1 MIILDYYTNIDIDKL
16 MEERLY
22 RLKLE
27 QKKREREKEKN
38 KEIADYLL
46 DRSKDLKLLAR
57 VIEDL
62 ALELA
67 KEEVSDTK
75 VQICLLT
82 LEALGRKFMI
92 KELGGKI

>member
-1 MIILDYYTNIDIDKL
+1 MMIILDYYKNVDIDKL
-16 MEERLY
+16 VEERLY
-22 RLKLE
+22 KLMEE
-27 QKKREREKEKN
+27 QKKREN

-62 ALELA
+62 ATELN

-75 VQICLLT
+75 VRICLLT
-82 LEALGRKFMI
+82 LEALGKKFD
-92 KELGGKI
+92 

>member
-1 MIILDYYTNIDIDKL
+1 MIILDYYKNVDIDKL

-22 RLKLE
+22 KLKLE
-27 QKKREREKEKN
+27 QKKREKEKN

-46 DRSKDLKLLAR
+46 DRSKDLKFLSR

-62 ALELA
+62 ALELV

-75 VQICLLT
+75 VKICLFT
-82 LEALGRKFMI
+82 MEALGRKFNI
-92 KELGGKI
+92 D

>member
-16 MEERLY
+16 KEERLY

-27 QKKREREKEKN
+27 QKNEKN
-38 KEIADYLL
+38 KEIVDYLL

-57 VIEDL
+57 VVEDL
-62 ALELA
+62 ANELA

-75 VQICLLT
+75 VKVCLLT
-82 LEALGRKFMI
+82 MEAFGGKFMI
-92 KELGGKI
+92 SK

>member
-1 MIILDYYTNIDIDKL
+1 MIILDYYRNVDIDKL

-22 RLKLE
+22 KLKLE
-27 QKKREREKEKN
+27 KKKREREKN

-92 KELGGKI
+92 SK

>member
-1 MIILDYYTNIDIDKL
+1 MIILDYYRNVDIDKI

-22 RLKLE
+22 KLKQE
-27 QKKREREKEKN
+27 QKKREQKQREQKQREREKN

-46 DRSKDLKLLAR
+46 NRSKDLKLLSR
-57 VIEDL
+57 VMEDL
-62 ALELA
+62 ALELN

-82 LEALGRKFMI
+82 LEALGRKF
-92 KELGGKI
+92 E

>member
-1 MIILDYYTNIDIDKL
+1 MIILDYYKNVDIDKL

-22 RLKLE
+22 KLMEE
-27 QKKREREKEKN
+27 QKKREREKEKQ

-46 DRSKDLKLLAR
+46 NRSKDLKLLSR
-57 VIEDL
+57 VMEDL
-62 ALELA
+62 ALELN

-82 LEALGRKFMI
+82 MEALGKKF
-92 KELGGKI
+92 E

>member
-22 RLKLE
+22 KLKLE
-27 QKKREREKEKN
+27 KKKREQEQKKREKEKN

-46 DRSKDLKLLAR
+46 DRSKDLKLLSR

-62 ALELA
+62 ALELS

-75 VQICLLT
+75 VKICLLT
-82 LEALGRKFMI
+82 LEALGRKFD
-92 KELGGKI
+92 

>member
-38 KEIADYLL
+38 KEIAEYLL
-46 DRSKDLKLLAR
+46 DRSEDLKLLAR
-57 VIEDL
+57 VMEDL
-62 ALELA
+62 ATELS
-67 KEEVSDTK
+67 KEEVSNTK
-75 VQICLLT
+75 VKICLLT
-82 LEALGRKFMI
+82 MEALGKKFD
-92 KELGGKI
+92 

>member
-1 MIILDYYTNIDIDKL
+1 MIILNCYKNVDIDKL
-16 MEERLY
+16 KEERLY
-22 RLKLE
+22 KLMEE
-27 QKKREREKEKN
+27 QKKREKEKQ

-46 DRSKDLKLLAR
+46 SRSKDLKLLSR
-57 VIEDL
+57 VMEDL

-82 LEALGRKFMI
+82 MEALGRKFD
-92 KELGGKI
+92 

>member
-1 MIILDYYTNIDIDKL
+1 MIILDYYKNVDIDKL

-38 KEIADYLL
+38 KEIAEYLL
-46 DRSKDLKLLAR
+46 DRSEDLKLLSR

-62 ALELA
+62 ATELS

-75 VQICLLT
+75 VNICLLT
-82 LEALGRKFMI
+82 LEALGKNF
-92 KELGGKI
+92 E

>member
-1 MIILDYYTNIDIDKL
+1 MVILDYYKNVDIDKL

-27 QKKREREKEKN
+27 QKKREREKEKQ

-46 DRSKDLKLLAR
+46 SRSKDLKLLSR
-57 VIEDL
+57 VMEDL
-62 ALELA
+62 ANELN

-82 LEALGRKFMI
+82 LEALGRNFMI
-92 KELGGKI
+92 SK

>member
-1 MIILDYYTNIDIDKL
+1 MMIILDYYKNVDIDKL
-16 MEERLY
+16 VEERLY
-22 RLKLE
+22 KLMEE
-27 QKKREREKEKN
+27 QKKREN

-75 VQICLLT
+75 VRICLLT
-82 LEALGRKFMI
+82 LEALGKKFD
-92 KELGGKI
+92 

>member
-1 MIILDYYTNIDIDKL
+1 MIILDYYRNVDIDKL
-16 MEERLY
+16 REERLY

-57 VIEDL
+57 VVEDL
-62 ALELA
+62 ANELN

-75 VQICLLT
+75 VKICLLT
-82 LEALGRKFMI
+82 MEALGRKF
-92 KELGGKI
+92 E

>member
-1 MIILDYYTNIDIDKL
+1 MIILDYYTNTDIDKL
-16 MEERLY
+16 REERLY

-38 KEIADYLL
+38 KEIAEYLL
-46 DRSKDLKLLAR
+46 DRSEDLKLLSR

-62 ALELA
+62 ANELA

-75 VQICLLT
+75 VKICLLT
-82 LEALGRKFMI
+82 MEALGKNF
-92 KELGGKI
+92 E

>member
-1 MIILDYYTNIDIDKL
+1 MIILDYKNVDIDKL

-38 KEIADYLL
+38 KEIAEYLL
-46 DRSKDLKLLAR
+46 DRSEDLKLLSR

-62 ALELA
+62 ANELA

-75 VQICLLT
+75 VKICLLT
-82 LEALGRKFMI
+82 LEALG

>member
-38 KEIADYLL
+38 KEIAEYLL
-46 DRSKDLKLLAR
+46 DRSEDLKLLAR
-57 VIEDL
+57 VMEDL
-62 ALELA
+62 ATELN

-75 VQICLLT
+75 VRICLLT
-82 LEALGRKFMI
+82 MEALGKNFD
-92 KELGGKI
+92 

>member
-16 MEERLY
+16 KEERLY

-27 QKKREREKEKN
+27 QKKEKN
-38 KEIADYLL
+38 KEIVDYLL

-57 VIEDL
+57 VVEDL
-62 ALELA
+62 ANELA

-75 VQICLLT
+75 VKVCLLT
-82 LEALGRKFMI
+82 MEAFGGKFMI
-92 KELGGKI
+92 SK

>member
-1 MIILDYYTNIDIDKL
+1 MIILDYYKNVDIDKL

-27 QKKREREKEKN
+27 QKKREREKEKQ

-46 DRSKDLKLLAR
+46 SRSKDLKLLSR
-57 VIEDL
+57 VMEDL
-62 ALELA
+62 ANELS

-75 VQICLLT
+75 VKICLLT

-92 KELGGKI
+92 SK

>member
-1 MIILDYYTNIDIDKL
+1 MIILDYYTNTDIDKL
-16 MEERLY
+16 REERLY

-38 KEIADYLL
+38 KEIAEYLL
-46 DRSKDLKLLAR
+46 DRSKDLKLLSR

-62 ALELA
+62 ANELA

-75 VQICLLT
+75 VKICLLT
-82 LEALGRKFMI
+82 MEALGKNF
-92 KELGGKI
+92 E